1 LRYYLG
7 SVLWLLIPIAAH
19 AALLEVSESGT
30 WGSGAPTT
38 TWSAPNTTWQY
49 LYFVQSNPSVS
60 NVAAGTAFSPAF
72 TGFSY
77 TLGGSPVATTP
88 TEITFFSLSSG
99 GLMNVEF
106 SGAVFG
112 IIGGQAYSGSESA
125 PTILT
130 GTYPIN
136 AEESDFAANDQTA
149 QTLSGNVIIADANT
163 APEPST
169 FSLTLIAAIFG
180 TAFWRLRRRAP
191 VDRI

>member
-1 LRYYLG
+1 LRHYLG

-30 WGSGAPTT
+30 WGPGAPTT

-60 NVAAGTAFSPAF
+60 NVAAGTSFSPAF

-88 TEITFFSLSSG
+88 TGITFFNSNLG
-99 GLMNVEF
+99 GLMNIDF
-106 SGAVFG
+106 SGGVFG
-112 IIGGQAYSGSESA
+112 IEGGQAYSGSESA

-130 GTYPIN
+130 GTYPISG
-136 AEESDFAANDQTA
+136 ADFV
-149 QTLSGNVIIADANT
+149 SGENSQPFTGDVIIADANT

-180 TAFWRLRRRAP
+180 TAFWRLRRRAR